1 MVGTVVRVKGL
12 KRYRD
17 NRDGRIYCYH
27 RPTGRRLQAEFGTQ
41 EFFAELAELE
51 GAHKEQRRR
60 QALPQTLGEM
70 IATYTQSARFH
81 GLAPRTRKDYI
92 GILSDLAKIHNM
104 PLAAID
110 KPFLARVRDEY
121 AERRGWHRANYLLA
135 ILSTVFKMAEEY
147 GVMKENPALRL
158 AKLKRPKDKPEAN
171 RPWTVSERSIFLDA
185 ASPHLRLPIAI
196 GALTG
201 LRIADIVKLPK
212 TAFREGWLEHKTAKR
227 GVEVFLPFT
236 DVLRREILQAPAHS
250 AITFCA
256 NSRGV
261 PWTEDGL
268 RCSFAKLRN
277 TLHRAGKIG
286 PGLTIHGLR
295 HTVAAELAENGVTD
309 SEIACWLGQT
319 TTAMARHYSARAN
332 KKNRMEGTVVKLK
345 LKGKL

>member
-1 MVGTVVRVKGL
+1 MVGTVVRVRGL

-27 RPTGRRLQAEFGTQ
+27 RPTGRRLKAEFGSQ
-41 EFFAELAELE
+41 EFFAELAALE
-51 GAHKEQRRR
+51 SAYKEQRRR
-60 QALPQTLGEM
+60 EALPQTLGEM
-70 IATYTQSARFH
+70 IGTYTQSARFQE
-81 GLAPRTRKDYI
+81 LAQRTRKDYI
-92 GILSDLAKIHNM
+92 GILSDLAAIQDM

-110 KPFLARVRDEY
+110 KPFLARVRDEH
-121 AERRGWHRANYLLA
+121 AQRRGWHRANYLLA

-158 AKLKRPKDKPEAN
+158 AKLKRPKDRPAAN
-171 RPWTVSERSIFLDA
+171 RPWTESERTAILEA
-185 ASPHLRLPIAI
+185 APPHLRLPLAI

-201 LRIADIVKLPK
+201 LRIADIVDLPK
-212 TAFREGWLEHKTAKR
+212 TAFSDGWLHHKTAKR
-227 GVEVFLPFT
+227 GVEVILPFS
-236 DVLRREILQAPAHS
+236 DALRREILQAPPHS

-256 NSRGV
+256 NSRGI

-268 RCSFAKLRN
+268 RCSFAKLRDK
-277 TLHRAGKIG
+277 LQHAGKIG

-295 HTVAAELAENGVTD
+295 HTVAAELAETGVTD

-319 TTAMARHYSARAN
+319 TTTMARHYSARAD
-332 KKNRMEGTVVKLK
+332 KKKRMEGTVVKLK